1 MKTRVLFVDD
11 EIRIIEGL
19 RRSLRNMQQEWE
31 MSFVGSG
38 QEALDTL
45 NQKPFDVVVS
55 DMRMPGIDGA
65 QLLAEVKESFPQ
77 TARIILSG
85 HSEQKFIMKSVPI
98 AHQYLAKP
106 CDVETLKSVI
116 IRACKMRSLLA
127 DDSIKRIIATINTLP
142 SLPPL
147 YVEIMEELQSPG
159 VSIQKI
165 ANIVSKDIGMTAK
178 ILQLV
183 NSAFF
188 GLQQHVSSPSQ
199 AVTLLGI
206 ETIKA
211 LVLSV
216 HIFSHFDSQT
226 KPPILLER
234 IWNHSFLTGI
244 LAKAIAKGENQKQ
257 IVIDDS
263 FTAGLLHDVGKLI
276 LSVYIPEQYHEVQ
289 EKAKS
294 RKISLWEA
302 EKETFGVT
310 HCEVGAYLIGLWG
323 LPDPIVEALTFH
335 HDPAACPAEE
345 FSPLLALHMANAL
358 EQVQSDIPEVRSQIN
373 RDYLSKLNMLPRLP
387 IWEENCRKVISGGEA
402 NA

>member
-45 NQKPFDVVVS
+45 SQKPFDVVVS

-65 QLLAEVKESFPQ
+65 QLLAEVKKCFPQ
-77 TARIILSG
+77 IARIILSG

-106 CDVETLKSVI
+106 CDVETLKSVV

-127 DDSIKRIIATINTLP
+127 DDSIKRIIADINTLP

-147 YVEIMEELQSPG
+147 YVELMEELQSPR
-159 VSIQKI
+159 VSIQRI
-165 ANIVSKDIGMTAK
+165 ASIVSKDIGMTAK

-188 GLQQHVSSPSQ
+188 GLQQHVSSPFQ

-206 ETIKA
+206 DTIRA

-216 HIFSHFDSQT
+216 HIFSHFDS
-226 KPPILLER
+226 KISSIPLER
-234 IWNHSFLTGI
+234 IWNHSLLTGI
-244 LAKAIAKGENQKQ
+244 LAKAIAKEENQKQ
-257 IVIDDS
+257 IVIEDS

-289 EKAKS
+289 ERAKS
-294 RKISLWEA
+294 GKISLCDS

-310 HCEVGAYLIGLWG
+310 HCEVGAYLTGLWG
-323 LPDPIVEALTFH
+323 LPDPIVEALAFH
-335 HDPAACPAEE
+335 HDPAACPLEE
-345 FSPLLALHMANAL
+345 FSPLLALHVANAL
-358 EQVQSDIPEVRSQIN
+358 EQVQSDILEVRSQIS

-387 IWEENCRKVISGGEA
+387 IWEESCRKVIAGGEA
-402 NA
+402 SG